1 MDKPVSMSVKDYLVK
16 VMSLKTNIPSKII
29 DAVVVHQMEGIYE
42 ATKKHDSI
50 EISGFGKLIFN
61 KSKALRK
68 WEKNVSKEKTFRKM
82 LEDSTL
88 TENKRKSIET
98 KLNNTLS
105 FLEGIKPRI
114 EKCQQLENTLN

>member
-42 ATKKHDSI
+42 ATKKHDTV
-50 EISGFGKLIFN
+50 EISGFGKLLFN

-68 WEKNVSKEKTFRKM
+68 WEKNLSKEKTFRKI
-82 LEDSTL
+82 LEDPNL
-88 TENKRKSIET
+88 TENRRKSIET
-98 KLNNTLS
+98 KLNNTLA